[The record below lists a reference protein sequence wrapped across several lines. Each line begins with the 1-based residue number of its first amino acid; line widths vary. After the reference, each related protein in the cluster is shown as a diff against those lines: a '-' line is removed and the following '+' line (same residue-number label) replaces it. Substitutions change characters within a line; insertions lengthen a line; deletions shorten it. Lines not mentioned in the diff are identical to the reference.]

1 MTISRTLLPLIAIL
15 PSCSLFPPK
24 EPPRAN
30 QVLHDWRD
38 DGGPGELS
46 VEIDLASQLATYKRG
61 DRPIG
66 WSFVSTGKEGHSTK
80 PGSYTVME
88 KMDLKH
94 SNRYGWIADAA
105 GKVTN
110 GDAKPTTPVPE
121 GQFYHPAPMHYWMRI
136 TSYGVGLH
144 AGEIPVPGEAASH
157 GCIRLPRD
165 FVPKLYETVKVGTP
179 VKVLRGGPALRKTP
193 GQGAA
198 SRAAK
203 NPSQPV
209 RAGDTRITSS
219 TTKLPSRS

>member
-1 MTISRTLLPLIAIL
+1 MTLSRTLLPLIAIL

-219 TTKLPSRS
+219 TTKRRSRS

>member
-1 MTISRTLLPLIAIL
+1 MTLSRTLLPLIAIL

-165 FVPKLYETVKVGTP
+165 FVPKLYEAVKVGTP

-219 TTKLPSRS
+219 TTKRRSRS

>member
-1 MTISRTLLPLIAIL
+1 MTLSRTLLPLIAIL

-165 FVPKLYETVKVGTP
+165 FVPKLYEAVKVGTP

-219 TTKLPSRS
+219 TTKRPSRS